1 MLPSRYTFY
10 ILHLYIL
17 FGAPLFWQ
25 CQCHSQRIKNIS
37 HLINNSDND
46 SNATVVRSFER
57 FEADY
62 AYEFENEFETQIRTE
77 LREEVAEKHSQELR
91 KLQEELEYTKLKL
104 SATRNQLLRA
114 HIRIRAFQIQKYCSF
129 SLFIL
134 NTCCCNYCCWA
145 HHCIVL
151 LRYIDY

>member
-1 MLPSRYTFY
+1 M
-10 ILHLYIL
+10 
-17 FGAPLFWQ
+17 
-25 CQCHSQRIKNIS
+25 S

-46 SNATVVRSFER
+46 SNTTVLRPFKR

-114 HIRIRAFQIQKYCSF
+114 HIRIRALLLDLDVTVDYDNPPVNPIPYSTTIDILRSNFEHTYEYLHNRVKQIDFPEATIYQWVIH
-129 SLFIL
+129 LQRMT
-134 NTCCCNYCCWA
+134 NA
-145 HHCIVL
+145 MH
-151 LRYIDY
+151 